1 MRLKLMIA
9 VALLLLL
16 PVKSSVE
23 ESREMYYSQPT
34 FALSLT
40 TGANSQPVS
49 FALVNVLNGK
59 IMKTQLIPI
68 DQFMMQ
74 VTGFMYSPANPEK
87 NNLMAEHGIEHCLP
101 QYEDFS
107 KKYMGYDCPVIRE
120 LWRVRYLRDPYNAN
134 LREDSGWARGYYG
147 PSLEQQK
154 FLMSNYGISHI
165 NDYFVGENMFKFL
178 KDIQDTAW
186 VSVYKNL

>member
-1 MRLKLMIA
+1 MRLKFILP
-9 VALLLLL
+9 ALLLLL
-16 PVKSSVE
+16 LPAKANRSGSSAIL
-23 ESREMYYSQPT
+23 YSQPM

-49 FALVNVLNGK
+49 FAMVNVLNGK
-59 IMKTQLIPI
+59 IIKTQLIPI

-74 VTGFMYSPANPEK
+74 VTGFMYSPANPDK
-87 NNLMAEHGIEHCLP
+87 MNLMAEHQIEHCLP
-101 QYEDFS
+101 QYEDYS
-107 KKYMGYDCPVIRE
+107 RKYLGYDCPAIDK

-134 LREDSGWARGYYG
+134 LRTDSGWARGYYG

-154 FLMSNYGISHI
+154 FLMSNYGISHL

-186 VSVYKNL
+186 VNAYRNL